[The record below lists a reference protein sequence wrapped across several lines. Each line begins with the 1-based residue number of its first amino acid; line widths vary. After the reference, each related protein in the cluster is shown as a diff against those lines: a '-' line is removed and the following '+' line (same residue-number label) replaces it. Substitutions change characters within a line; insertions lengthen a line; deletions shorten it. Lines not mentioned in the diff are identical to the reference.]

1 MSFDADVIIIGG
13 GMAGL
18 VAGIHLSRKKFRVIL
33 IEKQSYP
40 HHKVC
45 GEYVSNEVL
54 PYLDQL
60 GVPVDELGP
69 SRIDRFLLSTASGK
83 SVESKLPLGGFGVS
97 RYRLDDFLYQKSLLS
112 GVRVLQAQVEAVQFG
127 DNQFTVTTSSD
138 QTYTAPLV
146 IGAYGKRSILDKQL
160 NRSFM
165 QQASPWLGVK
175 AHYRG
180 EIPDDQV
187 SLHNFEGG
195 YCGLSKVEEGI
206 VNACYLAHYSCFK
219 RYKNVSEFQE
229 RVLQKNPFLTHFFA
243 NATPLFDKPL
253 VISQISFAKKQ
264 PVENHVL
271 MSGDT
276 AGLIH
281 PLCGNGMAMAI
292 HSAKILS
299 ELIETH
305 YQSPSFDRVTF
316 DRATLEKQYTL
327 AWTNEFNRRL
337 TAGRALQY
345 VLQSPFATSLVMKG
359 VQLTPGILP
368 LIIKQTHGNPLIDPT
383 LAKAQRQSVKSPSRT
398 G

>member
-1 MSFDADVIIIGG
+1 MPCDADVIIIGG
-13 GMAGL
+13 GLAGL
-18 VAGIHLSRKKFRVIL
+18 VAGIHLSQKNFRVIL

-60 GVPVDELGP
+60 RVSVDTLNP
-69 SRIDRFLLSTASGK
+69 SRINRFQLSTASGK

-97 RYRLDDFLYQKSLLS
+97 RYRLDDLLYQKAVLS
-112 GVRVLQAQVEAVQFG
+112 GVQTIQNQAEAVQFH
-127 DNQFTVTTSSD
+127 DNQFTVATTGG
-138 QTYTAPLV
+138 QTYTAKLV

-160 NRSFM
+160 NRPFI

-175 AHYRG
+175 AHYRAD
-180 EIPDDQV
+180 IPNDQV

-195 YCGLSKVEEGI
+195 YCGLSQVEDGI
-206 VNACYLAHYSCFK
+206 VNACYLAHYNSFK
-219 RYKNVSEFQE
+219 QYKNVAEFQE
-229 RVLQKNPFLTHFFA
+229 RVLRKNPFLNRFFA
-243 NATPLFDKPL
+243 SATPLFDKPL
-253 VISQISFAKKQ
+253 VISQISFSKKQ

-305 YQSPSFDRVTF
+305 YQPHAF

-327 AWTNEFNRRL
+327 AWTNEFNKRL

-345 VLQSPFATSLVMKG
+345 VLQSPLATSLVMQG

-368 LIIKQTHGNPLIDPT
+368 LIIKQTHGNPLV
-383 LAKAQRQSVKSPSRT
+383 AA
-398 G
+398 

>member
-1 MSFDADVIIIGG
+1 MPCDADVIIIGG
-13 GMAGL
+13 GLAGL
-18 VAGIHLSRKKFRVIL
+18 VAGIHLSQKTFRVIL

-60 GVPVDELGP
+60 GVSVDTLNP
-69 SRIDRFLLSTASGK
+69 SRINRFQLSTASGK
-83 SVESKLPLGGFGVS
+83 SVASKLPLGGFGVS
-97 RYRLDDFLYQKSLLS
+97 RYRLDDLLYQKAVLS
-112 GVRVLQAQVEAVQFG
+112 GVQTIQNQAEAVQFH
-127 DNQFTVTTSSD
+127 DNQFTVATTGG
-138 QTYTAPLV
+138 QTYTAKLV

-160 NRSFM
+160 NRPFI

-175 AHYRG
+175 AHYRAD
-180 EIPDDQV
+180 IPNDQV

-195 YCGLSKVEEGI
+195 YCGLSQVEDGI
-206 VNACYLAHYSCFK
+206 VNACYLAHYNSFK
-219 RYKNVSEFQE
+219 QYKNVAEFQE
-229 RVLQKNPFLTHFFA
+229 RVLRKNPFLNRFFA
-243 NATPLFDKPL
+243 SATPLFDKPL
-253 VISQISFAKKQ
+253 VISQISFSKKQ

-305 YQSPSFDRVTF
+305 YQPHAF

-327 AWTNEFNRRL
+327 AWTNEFNKRL

-345 VLQSPFATSLVMKG
+345 VLQSPLATSLVMQG

-368 LIIKQTHGNPLIDPT
+368 LIIKQTHGNPLV
-383 LAKAQRQSVKSPSRT
+383 AA
-398 G
+398 

>member
-1 MSFDADVIIIGG
+1 MPHDADVIIIGG
-13 GMAGL
+13 GLAGL
-18 VAGIHLSRKKFRVIL
+18 VAGIHLSQKKFRVIL

-54 PYLDQL
+54 PYLEQL
-60 GVPVDELGP
+60 GVSVDELNP
-69 SRIDRFLLSTASGK
+69 ARISRFQLSTASGQ
-83 SVESKLPLGGFGVS
+83 SIESKLPLGGFGVS
-97 RYRLDDFLYQKSLLS
+97 RFRLDTFLYQKALLS
-112 GVRVLQAQVEAVQFG
+112 GVQVIQSQAEAVQFD
-127 DNQFTVTTSSD
+127 DNRFTVATSAD
-138 QTYTAPLV
+138 KTYTANLV
-146 IGAYGKRSILDKQL
+146 IGAYGKRSLLDKQL
-160 NRSFM
+160 NRAFI
-165 QQASPWLGVK
+165 QQVSPWLGVK
-175 AHYRG
+175 AHYRAD
-180 EIPDDQV
+180 IPDDQV

-195 YCGLSKVEEGI
+195 YCGLSQVEEGT
-206 VNACYLAHYSCFK
+206 VNACYLAHYTCFK
-219 RYKNVSEFQE
+219 QYKNVAEFQE
-229 RVLQKNPFLTHFFA
+229 RVLWKNPFLSRFFA

-305 YQSPSFDRVTF
+305 YQSPSFDR
-316 DRATLEKQYTL
+316 ATLEKQYTL
-327 AWTNEFNRRL
+327 AWTNEFSKRI

-345 VLQSPFATSLVMKG
+345 VLQSPLATSLVMKG
-359 VQLTPGILP
+359 VQLTPGLLP
-368 LIIKQTHGNPLIDPT
+368 LIIKQTHGNPLVV
-383 LAKAQRQSVKSPSRT
+383 AA
-398 G
+398 

>member
-1 MSFDADVIIIGG
+1 MSCDADVIIIGG
-13 GMAGL
+13 GLAGL
-18 VAGIHLSRKKFRVIL
+18 VAGIHLSQKKFRVIL

-45 GEYVSNEVL
+45 GEYISNEVL

-60 GVPVDELGP
+60 GASVNELGP
-69 SRIDRFLLSTASGK
+69 SRINRFQLSTASGK
-83 SVESKLPLGGFGVS
+83 SVESKLPLGGFGIS
-97 RYRLDDFLYQKSLLS
+97 RYRLDYFLYQKALLS
-112 GVRVLQAQVEAVQFG
+112 GVQVVQTQAESVHFQS
-127 DNQFTVTTSSD
+127 NQFAVFTSENK
-138 QTYTAPLV
+138 TYTANLV

-160 NRSFM
+160 SRPFI
-165 QQASPWLGVK
+165 QQSSPWLGVK
-175 AHYRG
+175 AHYRAD
-180 EIPDDQV
+180 IPDDQV

-206 VNACYLAHYSCFK
+206 VNACYLAHYNSFK
-219 RYKNVSEFQE
+219 QYKNVAEFQE
-229 RVLQKNPFLTHFFA
+229 RVLRKNPFLNHFFA
-243 NATPLFDKPL
+243 SANPLFDKPL

-305 YQSPSFDRVTF
+305 YQSPSFDR
-316 DRATLEKQYTL
+316 AALEKQYTL
-327 AWTNEFNRRL
+327 AWTNEFNKRL

-383 LAKAQRQSVKSPSRT
+383 PLAKPTAIRKKSLWDWLN
-398 G
+398 